1 MKTLYERLGGEPAIE
16 KLITAFYQNVLA
28 DPMMRPFFDN
38 TSIETLVGIQKA
50 FFCVALGGPEPKFE
64 RSLFEVHRGMGIER
78 KHLTRFTEHLLT
90 TLLELGVDE
99 DDAKKVYVRIGQ
111 YADDVLGE
119 ASVDG

>member
-1 MKTLYERLGGEPAIE
+1 MKTLYEKLGGAPAIE
-16 KLITAFYQNVLA
+16 NLVTAFYQNVLA
-28 DPMMRPFFDN
+28 DPMLQPFFQD
-38 TSIETLVGIQKA
+38 TSIEKLVSIQKA

-78 KHLTRFTEHLLT
+78 KHLTRFTEHLLN
-90 TLLELGVDE
+90 TLRELGVDK
-99 DDAKKVYVRIGQ
+99 DDANSVYVRIGQ